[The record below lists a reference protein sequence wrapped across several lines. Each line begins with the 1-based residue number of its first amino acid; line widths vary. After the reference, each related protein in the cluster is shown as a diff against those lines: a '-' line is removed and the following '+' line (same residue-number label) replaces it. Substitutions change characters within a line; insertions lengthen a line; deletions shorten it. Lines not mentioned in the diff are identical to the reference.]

1 MVEWPLGTL
10 FFAWL
15 GTTLLLLIGQPFAHR
30 VGWVDRPCARK
41 IHTMPTPLIG
51 GFAMFAGLMLALPQL
66 ELLHFP
72 LDGIVVACGMG
83 LLIGYLDDMHD
94 IRASTRFVLEILLAL
109 WVILHSKVDIHTL
122 GNLFGFG
129 ELTLGRFSVPFT
141 TICFVGLVNAVNMSD
156 GLDGQAGGQSL
167 IALLLMLHLAIA
179 GERWEE
185 ATLLLTFVAVVVA
198 FLAFNGPWFGR
209 KAALV
214 FMGDAGSMLL
224 GVALLW
230 FSVTLTQ
237 WEPSVMAPITAL
249 WLVTV
254 PLIDMYS
261 SIARRLLTGARPFDP
276 DMGHMHHLL
285 LQRGCSKRQVCGIM
299 MGLTAFFGVSGI
311 AAWRAGVPDAVM
323 FYLWMAVFVLY
334 SWFSVLYH
342 RRMRKASLVAS
353 EG

>member
-1 MVEWPLGTL
+1 MGDWPLGTL
-10 FFAWL
+10 FCAWL
-15 GTTLLLLIGQPFAHR
+15 GVTLLLVIGQPFARR
-30 VGWVDRPCARK
+30 VGWVDRPSARK
-41 IHTMPTPLIG
+41 IHTTPTPLIG
-51 GFAMFAGLMLALPQL
+51 GFAMFVGLMLALPQL
-66 ELLHFP
+66 ELVHFP
-72 LDGIVVACGMG
+72 LAGIVVACGMG

-94 IRASTRFVLEILLAL
+94 IRARTRFLLEILLAL
-109 WVILHSKVDIHTL
+109 WIILQYKMEIHTL
-122 GNLFGFG
+122 GNLLGFG
-129 ELTLGRFSVPFT
+129 ELTLGRFSVLFT

-167 IALLLMLHLAIA
+167 ITLLLMLHLATA
-179 GERWEE
+179 GGRWED
-185 ATLLLTFVAVVVA
+185 ALTLLSFVVVVVA
-198 FLAFNGPWFGR
+198 FLAFNAPWFGR

-237 WEPSVMAPITAL
+237 WEPKVMAPVTAL

-261 SIARRLLTGARPFDP
+261 SVARRLLTGAKPFDP

-285 LQRGCSKRQVCGIM
+285 LKLGCSKRQVCGIM
-299 MGLTAFFGVSGI
+299 MGLTACFGITGI
-311 AAWRAGVPDAVM
+311 AGWRAGVPDAVM

-342 RRMRKASLVAS
+342 LRMRKASLAAS